1 MNSVLKVFKNHG
13 ASAGASLTHSHSQI
27 MALPFV
33 PPAVAARLHSM
44 KDYFNRTGKCSL
56 CEFNSNDLLIAE
68 EEGVLRSSSMK
79 GSEVRTKHQG
89 DGQSLYA

>member
-79 GSEVRTKHQG
+79 G
-89 DGQSLYA
+89 